1 MPVCAR
7 VDSVERTER
16 CGAAR
21 STTGMRRAASG
32 VELGSPTGMLPQY
45 LGWREA
51 DTVSLGEMLEIAQNA
66 FGTEVIRVPQRA
78 AAEGREAESE
88 DRADVAVS
96 RIADH
101 ALAQG
106 PRRLIDHAEHEPLQD
121 LRGTRAA
128 VGMNAKQTVYT
139 VIHAAFLAALIV
151 IEAWARFASEAAG
164 LHQRGDAF
172 ARDRHDVLAVR
183 LLHHARHLDGD
194 IEADL
199 VEQRDWPNRESETHR
214 HAVDV
219 FDRRALRQEVA
230 NFVRVG
236 SKDSVHPESRAV
248 LHDDH
253 GLAHPPAECDR
264 GTHGL
269 RLRAR
274 ARYDFDQRHL
284 RDGRKEMHPDD
295 ALRRARRFGDAG
307 DRDRRGVRRKDA
319 VRWQNG
325 FDVPQDLL
333 FHSQLFEHRL
343 DRQLRAAEACVA
355 VTTRAQRDE
364 PRVFDLG
371 DAAQLQPVIQNRTL
385 RETSL
390 LYAHHS

>member
-7 VDSVERTER
+7 VDSDERTER

-21 STTGMRRAASG
+21 STTGKRRAASG
-32 VELGSPTGMLPQY
+32 VELGSLTGMLPQY

-66 FGTEVIRVPQRA
+66 FGTEVICVPQRA
-78 AAEGREAESE
+78 ATEGRKPKSE

-151 IEAWARFASEAAG
+151 IEASARFASEAAG

-219 FDRRALRQEVA
+219 FDRRSFGQEVA
-230 NFVRVG
+230 DFVPVG
-236 SKDSVHPESRAV
+236 RQDAIHPEAGTV
-248 LHDDH
+248 LHDDDSLSH
-253 GLAHPPAECDR
+253 APAKRDR
-264 GTHGL
+264 GADGL
-269 RLRAR
+269 RLGPRAR
-274 ARYDFDQRHL
+274 DDLEQRHL
-284 RDGRKEMHPDD
+284 RHG
-295 ALRRARRFGDAG
+295 
-307 DRDRRGVRRKDA
+307 
-319 VRWQNG
+319 
-325 FDVPQDLL
+325 
-333 FHSQLFEHRL
+333 
-343 DRQLRAAEACVA
+343 
-355 VTTRAQRDE
+355 
-364 PRVFDLG
+364 
-371 DAAQLQPVIQNRTL
+371 
-385 RETSL
+385 
-390 LYAHHS
+390 